1 MLVIKVGGGE
11 GIDLEAVCTDIAYL
25 VFWGEEVV
33 LVHGGSH
40 ETSVLSRKLGKPPR
54 MVTSPSGV
62 QSRYTDRETL
72 EIFAMAVAGK
82 VNTLL
87 VESLH
92 RRGVNALGLSGLD
105 GRLLEGKRKGTVIAV
120 EGGKK
125 KVLRDDYGGTVERV
139 NVPLL
144 QFLLGEGFTPV
155 IAPLALSEQGEALNV
170 DGDRVAA
177 AVAGAL
183 GARALVILS
192 NVPGLLRHF
201 PDERT
206 RIPLIPGDRLEEYQV
221 YAQGRMKKKL
231 IGAAEALRAGVGR
244 VILAD
249 GRGDRP
255 VLRALAEENG
265 TVIWGGGTIVARTP
279 ASVAATGGE
288 AHVA

>member
-1 MLVIKVGGGE
+1 MLVVKVGGGE
-11 GIDLEAVCTDIAYL
+11 GIDLEAVCTDVAHL
-25 VFWGEEVV
+25 VFWGEAVV

-40 ETSVLSRKLGKPPR
+40 ETTVLSHRLGKPPR

-82 VNTLL
+82 INTLL
-87 VESLH
+87 VEGLQ

-105 GRLLEGKRKGTVIAV
+105 GRLLVGRRKGTIIAV
-120 EGGKK
+120 EDGKK
-125 KVLRDDYGGTVERV
+125 KVLRDDYGGTVEQV
-139 NVPLL
+139 NVSLL
-144 QFLLGEGFTPV
+144 RSLLDGGFTLV
-155 IAPLALSEQGEALNV
+155 IAPLALSERGEALNV
-170 DGDRVAA
+170 DGDRAAA

-201 PDERT
+201 PDEST
-206 RIPLIPGDRLEEYQV
+206 RIPAIPGDRLEACWA

-231 IGAAEALRAGVGR
+231 MSASEAIRAGVRR

-249 GRGDRP
+249 GRGTHP
-255 VLRALAEENG
+255 LLRALAEENG
-265 TVIWGGGTIVARTP
+265 TVIWGGHTVPTGMP
-279 ASVAATGGE
+279 ALSTA
-288 AHVA
+288 